1 MRKFMLSFALAGL
14 VATCAVA
21 EESGTFVGVQG
32 GYGAV
37 KFKAGE
43 FAITGNGFRYGAI
56 AGYKQFFSPEFGV
69 RYYGVF
75 DNGTS
80 SKKLDGGTAKFD
92 TWNANANVDALYNC
106 VSSDSLDLGA
116 FAGLS
121 LGYANHKFKEDG
133 AEAINGVDLG
143 VNFGFRTNIAKQH
156 GIELYSRFSFLE
168 QKKDITDDDGSKVT
182 EKFSQPYAVGLR
194 YTFSF

>member
-21 EESGTFVGVQG
+21 EESGAFVGVQG

-37 KFKAGE
+37 KIKSGE
-43 FAITGNGFRYGAI
+43 NALTANGFRYGAI

-80 SKKLDGGTAKFD
+80 SKKTDNGKTKVD
-92 TWNANANVDALYNC
+92 TWNANANVDALYNFI
-106 VSSDSLDLGA
+106 SSDSLDLGA

-121 LGYANHKFKEDG
+121 LGYANHK
-133 AEAINGVDLG
+133 I
-143 VNFGFRTNIAKQH
+143 KQ
-156 GIELYSRFSFLE
+156 GE
-168 QKKDITDDDGSKVT
+168 
-182 EKFSQPYAVGLR
+182 
-194 YTFSF
+194 